1 MLLQV
6 TPYSSTVIRLPKARV
21 SNPSFTLR
29 GSSMQAARL
38 TTTKN
43 LFYLAVALGTLFVL
57 YNNERFF
64 LHDRTDPEWIH
75 LRPVGNWIFVHGI
88 PGAIALLTAPI
99 QFSSRIRNRY
109 RTFHRATGYVY
120 FVSVLIAAPMGM
132 YVAGLLNSNPVSY
145 TISWVHGGCW
155 LLCTVIAIR
164 LVRNG
169 DVTRH
174 REWMMRSYS
183 WALIFLTARIAIRVI
198 GTTDRN
204 VIDAIVWITMG
215 TAMLWPQLIINW
227 NQIFPKRKP
236 QTAPSTRAAVAVGD

>member
-1 MLLQV
+1 
-6 TPYSSTVIRLPKARV
+6 
-21 SNPSFTLR
+21 
-29 GSSMQAARL
+29 MQAARL
-38 TTTKN
+38 STPKN
-43 LFYLAVALGTLFVL
+43 LFYFAVALATLFVL

-64 LHDRTDPEWIH
+64 LHDRTDPQWIH

-109 RTFHRATGYVY
+109 PGFHRATGYVY
-120 FVSVLIAAPMGM
+120 FVSVLIAAPLGM
-132 YVAGLLNSNPVSY
+132 YVARLLSSDPVSY
-145 TISWVHGGCW
+145 TISWIHGGSW
-155 LLCTVIAIR
+155 LLCTLIAIR

-183 WALIFLTARIAIRVI
+183 WGLIFLTARIALRVI
-198 GTTDRN
+198 NSNDLN
-204 VIDAIVWITMG
+204 VINAVVWITMG

-227 NQIFPKRKP
+227 NQIFPKRMT
-236 QTAPSTRAAVAVGD
+236 QTAPNRRAAATVGD